1 MCLYATQKLIKC
13 DALLVLQAKT
23 SCMQERRFQLEPER
37 II

>member
-1 MCLYATQKLIKC
+1 MCLYATQKLVKS

-23 SCMQERRFQLEPER
+23 RWLQERQFQLEPER